1 METRKDRMAHPYTPQ
16 VDDYVKWNRS
26 TGQVDEGWIYFV
38 DELYITIETGVR
50 DKPNC
55 EYTQIERHKKIHTL
69 VVCHNWYWHQLEYLK
84 TRRPN
89 ESRRDQIGNTNEN
102 VHI

>member
-1 METRKDRMAHPYTPQ
+1 METRKDRMAHPYTPK

-38 DELYITIETGVR
+38 DDDYITIETGVR

-55 EYTQIERHKKIHTL
+55 QYTQIERHKKIHTL
-69 VVCHNWYWHQLEYLK
+69 IVCHNWYWHQLEYLK

-89 ESRRDQIGNTNEN
+89 ESRRDQVSNTNED

>member
-1 METRKDRMAHPYTPQ
+1 METRKDRMAHPYKPQ
-16 VDDYVKWNRS
+16 VDDYVIWHRS
-26 TGQVDEGWIYFV
+26 TGDIDKGWIYFV
-38 DELYITIETGVR
+38 DDDYITIETSVR

-55 EYTQIERHKKIHTL
+55 EYTKNERHKKIHTL
-69 VVCHNWYWHQLEYLK
+69 VVCHNCYWHQLEYLK

-89 ESRRDQIGNTNEN
+89 ESRRDQIGNTNKD